1 MPEGVPSKREVS
13 ANADGGSKKRLPLAH
28 GALHE
33 GSLPCAER
41 PLTRE
46 ESLFLDAAVPRLTSR
61 LSLGVC
67 CWGFLHRLIGK
78 RPSPAKNRGEA
89 ESEGAIE

>member
-1 MPEGVPSKREVS
+1 MPEGFLLRGDGTRQR
-13 ANADGGSKKRLPLAH
+13 DGGSKKRLPLAH

-78 RPSPAKNRGEA
+78 RNSPAKNRGEA